1 MRSLLGGRRPL
12 ARLRRVSA
20 WQALVPV
27 VALAAG
33 LLFATSGRTAQGT
46 DLRAGEIT
54 ELSQLIRQRN
64 ASLVGQE
71 NQLADLQRRVQQ
83 LTEQAAS
90 RNKDVAA
97 AQAVGKVGAVSAGL
111 TPLTGPGMV
120 ITLDDA
126 PQRPDGALPVD
137 ARPDDLVIHQSDV
150 QAVVNAVWAAAADGV
165 AIMDQRL
172 IATSAVRCVGN
183 TLLLQGRPYS
193 PPFLIAAIGDVDAVR
208 AQLAASPQVAVL
220 QQAVEDFGLTFEVRP
235 VPQVTLPAYDGPLVL
250 EHATAD

>member
-1 MRSLLGGRRPL
+1 MRSSSAGRRFP
-12 ARLRRVSA
+12 RLPARVSA

-33 LLFATSGRTAQGT
+33 LLFATSGRTALGT

-54 ELSQLIRQRN
+54 ELSQLIRQRD
-64 ASLVGQE
+64 AALDRQSSQV
-71 NQLADLQRRVQQ
+71 ADLQSQVEQ

-90 RNKDVAA
+90 RDTDVAA
-97 AQAVGKVGAVSAGL
+97 AQAAGEAGELSAAL
-111 TPLTGPGMV
+111 VPLTGPGLV

-137 ARPDDLVIHQSDV
+137 ARADDLVIHQSDV
-150 QAVVNAVWAAAADGV
+150 QAVVNAVWSAPADGV

-193 PPFLIAAIGDVDAVR
+193 PPFIIAAIADVDAVR
-208 AQLAASPQVAVL
+208 AQLAASPQVAVF

-235 VPQVTLPAYDGPLVL
+235 VPELTLPAYDGPLAL
-250 EHATAD
+250 EHASAR

>member
-1 MRSLLGGRRPL
+1 VARSLLRGRRP
-12 ARLRRVSA
+12 SA
-20 WQALVPV
+20 WSALVPV

-46 DLRAGEIT
+46 DLRAGEVT
-54 ELSQLIRQRN
+54 ELSELIKERNRLIARQ
-64 ASLVGQE
+64 AD
-71 NQLADLQRRVQQ
+71 QLADLQEQVER

-90 RNKDVAA
+90 RNGNVAA
-97 AQAVGKVGAVSAGL
+97 AQSAGDAGAL
-111 TPLTGPGMV
+111 SAALVGLTGPGVV

-126 PQRPDGALPVD
+126 PPRSDGSLPVN

-183 TLLLQGRPYS
+183 TLLLQGRTYS
-193 PPFLIAAIGDVDAVR
+193 PPFVVTAIGDAAAIR
-208 AQLAASPQVAVL
+208 AQLAASPQVAVFR
-220 QQAVEDFGLTFEVRP
+220 QAVEDFGLTFEVRELRE
-235 VPQVTLPAYDGPLVL
+235 VTVPAYDGLPDL
-250 EHATAD
+250 EYASAG